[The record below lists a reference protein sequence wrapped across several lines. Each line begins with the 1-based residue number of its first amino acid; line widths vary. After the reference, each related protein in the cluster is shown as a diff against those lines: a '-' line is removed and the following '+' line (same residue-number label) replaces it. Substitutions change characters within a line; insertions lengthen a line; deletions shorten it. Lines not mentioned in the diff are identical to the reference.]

1 MQNIDHRR
9 LWQETSRKLKQILT
23 PENYERWFASLEPIS
38 LEDNVLLLG
47 VANNL
52 KQIWLEDN
60 YASLLSEIVK
70 KKFGRKIRVQ
80 FKSLRPPEEELAQ
93 IEQPKSVAP
102 AASSKR
108 KASEAADGESGLSLR
123 NFFDNF
129 VVGSNNEFAHAAALA
144 VAQSP
149 ARAYNP
155 LFIYGGVGLGK
166 THLMHAIGHYVHQHT
181 KDSKVAYV
189 SSEKFLNEFID
200 AIQNKS
206 YVRFRKKYRQCDI
219 LLIDDIHFL
228 AGKEQ
233 IQEEFFHTFN
243 TLFDAQKQ
251 IVLSSDRPVTEI
263 SNLQNRLISR
273 FEWGLVTQLEPPDL
287 ETRIAILRK
296 KMASTNIQLTDEIVT
311 FIASHIKTNIRRLEG
326 AFVSVSSY
334 ASLMKKPLSIGE
346 VERLLRGTLL
356 EEAKKSLTIEAIQ
369 KCVAEHY
376 DIRVADMTSRRRPA
390 SLAFPR
396 QAAMFLARTLTA
408 ASLNEIGE
416 GFGGKDHGTVLHAYR
431 LIERRMK
438 EDQGLRQKVA
448 YLQQQLQR

>member
-60 YASLLSEIVK
+60 YASLLSEIVE
-70 KKFGRKIRVQ
+70 KKFGRKIQVQ
-80 FKSLRPPEEELAQ
+80 FKSLSPPEEELAQ

-200 AIQNKS
+200 AIQNKN

-243 TLFDAQKQ
+243 TLFEAQKQ

-396 QAAMFLARTLTA
+396 QVAMFLARTLTA

-416 GFGGKDHGTVLHAYR
+416 VFGGKDHGTVLHAYR

>member
-1 MQNIDHRR
+1 MQNMDHRR

-23 PENYERWFASLEPIS
+23 PENYQRWFATLEPLS
-38 LEDNVLLLG
+38 LEDNVLTLG
-47 VANNL
+47 VGNNL

-60 YASLLSEIVK
+60 YSSLLSEILE
-70 KKFGRKIRVQ
+70 KKFGTKIQVQ
-80 FKSLRPPEEELAQ
+80 FKSSSKPEEELAQ
-93 IEQPKSVAP
+93 IEQPKPVAS
-102 AASSKR
+102 AGSSRR
-108 KASEAADGESGLSLR
+108 KSSEKADDESGLSLR
-123 NFFDNF
+123 NVFDNF

-166 THLMHAIGHYVHQHT
+166 THLMQAIGHYVHQQV
-181 KDSKVAYV
+181 KDSRVAYV

-200 AIQNKS
+200 AIQNKN

-263 SNLQNRLISR
+263 SNLQQRLISR

-296 KMASTNIQLTDEIVT
+296 KMVSSNIQLNDEIVT

-369 KCVAEHY
+369 KCVAEHF

-390 SLAFPR
+390 NLAFPR
-396 QAAMFLARTLTA
+396 QVAMFLSRSLTA

-416 GFGGKDHGTVLHAYR
+416 AFGGKDHGTVLHAYR
-431 LIERRMK
+431 LIERKMK

>member
-1 MQNIDHRR
+1 MQSMDHRR

-23 PENYERWFASLEPIS
+23 PENYDRWFASLEPIS
-38 LEDNVLLLG
+38 FEDNVLTLG
-47 VANNL
+47 CANNL

-60 YASLLSEIVK
+60 YASLLSEIVE
-70 KKFGRKIRVQ
+70 KKFDKKIQVQ
-80 FKSLRPPEEELAQ
+80 FKSLSQPEEELAQ
-93 IEQPKSVAP
+93 IEQPKPVVST
-102 AASSKR
+102 ASSKKR
-108 KASEAADGESGLSLR
+108 TTEPSDGDSGLSTR
-123 NFFDNF
+123 NVFENF
-129 VVGSNNEFAHAAALA
+129 VVGSNNEFAHAASLA

-166 THLMHAIGHYVHQHT
+166 THLMQAIGNYVYRNN
-181 KDSKVAYV
+181 KDARVAYV

-200 AIQNKS
+200 AIQNKN

-296 KMASTNIQLTDEIVT
+296 KMVSTNTQLSDEIVS

-390 SLAFPR
+390 NLAFPR
-396 QAAMFLARTLTA
+396 QVAMFLARSLTA

-416 GFGGKDHGTVLHAYR
+416 AFGGKDHGTVLHAYR

-448 YLQQQLQR
+448 YLQQHLQR

>member
-1 MQNIDHRR
+1 MQSMDHRR

-23 PENYERWFASLEPIS
+23 PENYDRWFAALEPIS
-38 LEDNVLLLG
+38 LEDNVLTLG

-60 YASLLSEIVK
+60 YASLLSEIVEK
-70 KKFGRKIRVQ
+70 KYGKKIQVS
-80 FKSLRPPEEELAQ
+80 FKSLSKPEEELAQ
-93 IEQPKSVAP
+93 VVQPKLVAP
-102 AASSKR
+102 R
-108 KASEAADGESGLSLR
+108 KKSADKVEDESGLSPR
-123 NFFDNF
+123 NVFDNF
-129 VVGSNNEFAHAAALA
+129 VVGSNNEFAHAAARA

-166 THLMHAIGHYVHQHT
+166 THLMQAIGHYVHQQN
-181 KDSKVAYV
+181 KDAKVAYV

-200 AIQNKS
+200 AIQNKN

-251 IVLSSDRPVTEI
+251 IILSSDRPVTEI
-263 SNLQNRLISR
+263 SNLQSRLVSR

-287 ETRIAILRK
+287 ETRIAILRQ
-296 KMASTNIQLTDEIVT
+296 KMVSTDIRLSDDIIS

-334 ASLMKKPLSIGE
+334 ASLMKKPLSVGE
-346 VERLLRGTLL
+346 VERLLRGTLM
-356 EEAKKSLTIEAIQ
+356 EEAKKSLTIETIQ

-390 SLAFPR
+390 NLAFPR
-396 QAAMFLARTLTA
+396 QVAMFLARSLTA

-416 GFGGKDHGTVLHAYR
+416 AFGGKDHGTVLHAYR

>member
-1 MQNIDHRR
+1 MQSMDHKR
-9 LWQETSRKLKQILT
+9 LWQETARKLKQILT

-38 LEDNVLLLG
+38 LEDSVLTLG

-60 YASLLSEIVK
+60 YSSLLSEIVE
-70 KKFGRKIRVQ
+70 KKFGTKIQVQ
-80 FKSLRPPEEELAQ
+80 FKSLSQPEEELAQ
-93 IEQPKSVAP
+93 VVQAKPVA
-102 AASSKR
+102 ANASSR
-108 KASEAADGESGLSLR
+108 KKAAEKAEDESGLSSR
-123 NFFDNF
+123 NVFDNF

-166 THLMHAIGHYVHQHT
+166 THLMHAIGHYACQHN
-181 KDSKVAYV
+181 KDAKVAYV

-200 AIQNKS
+200 AIQNKN

-219 LLIDDIHFL
+219 LLIDDIQFL

-263 SNLQNRLISR
+263 ANLQQRLVSR

-296 KMASTNIQLTDEIVT
+296 KMVATNIQLDDEIVS

-390 SLAFPR
+390 NLAFPR
-396 QAAMFLARTLTA
+396 QVAMFLSRSLTA

-416 GFGGKDHGTVLHAYR
+416 AFGGKDHGTVLHAYR

>member
-1 MQNIDHRR
+1 MQNMDHRR

-23 PENYERWFASLEPIS
+23 PENYQRWFATLEPIS
-38 LEDNVLLLG
+38 LEDNVLTLG

-60 YASLLSEIVK
+60 YASLLSEIVE
-70 KKFGRKIRVQ
+70 KKFGTKIQVI
-80 FKSLRPPEEELAQ
+80 FKSLSKPEEELSQVEHAK
-93 IEQPKSVAP
+93 PVA
-102 AASSKR
+102 R
-108 KASEAADGESGLSLR
+108 KKAEEKADDQSGLSLR
-123 NFFDNF
+123 NIFDNF

-166 THLMHAIGHYVHQHT
+166 THLMQAIGHYVHQHN

-200 AIQNKS
+200 AIQNKN

-243 TLFDAQKQ
+243 TLFDAQRQ

-263 SNLQNRLISR
+263 SNLQHRLISR

-296 KMASTNIQLTDEIVT
+296 KMVSTNIQLTDEIVT

-334 ASLMKKPLSIGE
+334 ASLMKKPLSIEE

-356 EEAKKSLTIEAIQ
+356 EEARKSLTIETIQ

-390 SLAFPR
+390 NLAFPR
-396 QAAMFLARTLTA
+396 QVAMYLARSLTA

-416 GFGGKDHGTVLHAYR
+416 VFGGKDHGTVLHAYR
-431 LIERRMK
+431 LIERKMK